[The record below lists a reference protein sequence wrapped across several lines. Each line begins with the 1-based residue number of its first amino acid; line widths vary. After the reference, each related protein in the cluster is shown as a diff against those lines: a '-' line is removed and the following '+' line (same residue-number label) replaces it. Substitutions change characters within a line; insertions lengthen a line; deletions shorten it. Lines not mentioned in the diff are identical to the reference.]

1 MDHEQVSM
9 LARAASFLYAG
20 PNVSELPVRPG
31 SCIPYLYYCDPI
43 EGLDPLGNHVEPT
56 TVIDITAQLERK
68 TEMLA
73 CHRSQQDWLR
83 SHHGIDEYLEAM
95 KRHTVN
101 RGGLL
106 HVPAAEAF
114 VQHRGHAY
122 PPDDLLA
129 TLFGG
134 AMSRPPS

>member
-1 MDHEQVSM
+1 M
-9 LARAASFLYAG
+9 ARAASFLYAG

-106 HVPAAEAF
+106 GMRLRPRPLSSTGATRIP
-114 VQHRGHAY
+114 QTTCWR
-122 PPDDLLA
+122 PCLA
-129 TLFGG
+129 G
-134 AMSRPPS
+134 R